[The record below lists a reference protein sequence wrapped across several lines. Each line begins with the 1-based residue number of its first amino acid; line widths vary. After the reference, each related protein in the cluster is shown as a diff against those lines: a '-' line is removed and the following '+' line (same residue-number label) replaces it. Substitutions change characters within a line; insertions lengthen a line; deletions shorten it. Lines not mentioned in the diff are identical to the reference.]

1 MENIKKMLEELKDY
15 CEKNNYHCE
24 CAVVKDDGKEEPLY
38 CVAGAPLELITM
50 LTALL
55 KIICKSSG
63 IPYEKIAYY
72 ILLNGSFGIVNTDG
86 ENEK

>member
-38 CVAGAPLELITM
+38 CVAGMPLELIAL
-50 LTALL
+50 LTTLL
-55 KIICKSSG
+55 KIICKSNG
-63 IPYEKIAYY
+63 IPLEVIAYY
-72 ILLNGSFGIVNTDG
+72 ILLNGSFGIVDTDR
-86 ENEK
+86 EDKK

>member
-38 CVAGAPLELITM
+38 YVAGMPLELI
-50 LTALL
+50 ALL
-55 KIICKSSG
+55 TTLLKTICESNG
-63 IPYEKIAYY
+63 IPHEVIAYY
-72 ILLNGSFGIVNTDG
+72 ILMNGSF
-86 ENEK
+86 

>member
-24 CAVVKDDGKEEPLY
+24 CAVVKDEDTAPLY
-38 CVAGAPLELITM
+38 CVAGMPLELITL
-50 LTALL
+50 LTTLL
-55 KIICKSSG
+55 KIICKSNG
-63 IPYEKIAYY
+63 IPLEAIAYY
-72 ILLNGSFGIVNTDG
+72 ILLNGSFEIVNTDG

>member
-38 CVAGAPLELITM
+38 CVAGASLELITM
-50 LTALL
+50 LSTLA
-55 KIICKSSG
+55 KILSKSSG
-63 IPYEKIAYY
+63 IPLEVIAHS
-72 ILLNGSFGIVNTDG
+72 ILLTGSFGIVDTDR
-86 ENEK
+86 EDKK

>member
-38 CVAGAPLELITM
+38 YVAGKPLELI
-50 LTALL
+50 ALL
-55 KIICKSSG
+55 TTLLKMICKSNG
-63 IPYEKIAYY
+63 IPHEVIAYY
-72 ILLNGSFGIVNTDG
+72 ILLNGSFGIVDTDR
-86 ENEK
+86 EDKK